1 MLVLLHDISVHSY
14 GNFYR
19 PLVPVLLSGPTDSLV
34 LEALVDTGADITVVD
49 IELAPVL
56 GVILDERRTVTVSG
70 LAGKT
75 IGYQASI
82 TCTIGDQVF
91 LKVPVLFAKLAPQS
105 YGVLGHAGLFDR
117 MKLTFEFHKRQFTI
131 ITRR

>member
-1 MLVLLHDISVHSY
+1 MTFPYIRY

-34 LEALVDTGADITVVD
+34 LEALVDTGADISVVD

-70 LAGKT
+70 LAGKNNWLP
-75 IGYQASI
+75 SI
-82 TCTIGDQVF
+82 DYLYHRRSSVPKGAGAFC
-91 LKVPVLFAKLAPQS
+91 KVSPTKL
-105 YGVLGHAGLFDR
+105 
-117 MKLTFEFHKRQFTI
+117 
-131 ITRR
+131 RRARPCWVIRSNETHV